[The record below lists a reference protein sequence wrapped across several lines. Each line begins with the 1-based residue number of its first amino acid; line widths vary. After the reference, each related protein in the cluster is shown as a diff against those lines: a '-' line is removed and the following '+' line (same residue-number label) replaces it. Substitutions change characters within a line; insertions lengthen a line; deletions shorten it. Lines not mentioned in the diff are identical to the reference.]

1 MGHSH
6 QYREAAAA
14 NGTGAGREPVP
25 WEPRSKL
32 LSGVIFVFGII
43 SLSDLRLL
51 TAAFIFALCFSLWNG
66 LTMGQLLKKLL
77 VLVPFLAL
85 MSLPLLLSAGIP
97 PAPDRV
103 ELAALIV
110 LKALTAMTFT
120 LFIFTNQP
128 VEEMLEAMEHLKMP
142 AAITTTIY
150 LAYRYGFLFI
160 HEMQTT
166 VRALKA
172 RLFNAQLSR
181 YSLGIYGEL
190 SGGLFIK
197 SINRSETVYRAMAAR
212 SFAGKM
218 PIGSPRSIT
227 GSDWFRAAL
236 PVAFIAVLIIL
247 DLVVFK
253 CLPLK

>member
-1 MGHSH
+1 MGGNHHSA
-6 QYREAAAA
+6 YGLKKEYSMPR
-14 NGTGAGREPVP
+14 VKP
-25 WEPRSKL
+25 WEPRTKL
-32 LSGVIFVFGII
+32 AAGLIYVFGVI

-51 TAAFIFALCFSLWNG
+51 VAALLFALCFALWTG
-66 LTMGQLLKKLL
+66 LAMGQLFKKLS
-77 VLVPFLAL
+77 VLVPFLAV
-85 MSLPLLLSAGIP
+85 MSLPLIFSAGIP
-97 PAPDRV
+97 PSPDRV

-120 LFIFTNQP
+120 LFVFTNQP

-160 HEMQTT
+160 HDMQTT

-172 RLFNAQLSR
+172 RLFNVQLSR

-190 SGGLFIK
+190 SGGLFIN
-197 SINRSETVYRAMAAR
+197 SINRAEIVYRAMAAR

-218 PIGSPRSIT
+218 PIGAPRPIS
-227 GSDWFRAAL
+227 GADWFKAAL
-236 PVAFIAVLIIL
+236 PVVFIAILIIL
-247 DLVVFK
+247 DLVV
-253 CLPLK
+253 L

>member
-1 MGHSH
+1 VGGTDH
-6 QYREAAAA
+6 EAH
-14 NGTGAGREPVP
+14 NLKEQHNIPDVTP
-25 WEPRSKL
+25 WEPRTKL
-32 LSGVIFVFGII
+32 AVGLIYVFGVI

-51 TAAFIFALCFSLWNG
+51 GAAFGFAVLFALWTG
-66 LTMGQLLKKLL
+66 LTLGQLLKKLSIL
-77 VLVPFLAL
+77 IPFLAL
-85 MSLPLLLSAGIP
+85 MSLPLIFSGGIP

-103 ELAALIV
+103 ELAALII

-120 LFIFTNQP
+120 LFVFTNQP

-160 HEMQTT
+160 QDMQTT

-218 PIGSPRSIT
+218 PIGAPRAIT
-227 GSDWFRAAL
+227 GADWFRAAMP
-236 PVAFIAVLIIL
+236 PVFITALIIL
-247 DLVVFK
+247 DLVV
-253 CLPLK
+253 L

>member
-1 MGHSH
+1 MGGNHHSAH
-6 QYREAAAA
+6 GLKIEQSI
-14 NGTGAGREPVP
+14 PQVKP
-25 WEPRSKL
+25 WEPRTKL
-32 LSGVIFVFGII
+32 ISGLLYVFGVI

-51 TAAFIFALCFSLWNG
+51 GAALIFAICFALWTG
-66 LTMGQLLKKLL
+66 LAMGQLLKKLS

-85 MSLPLLLSAGIP
+85 MSMPLLFSAGLS

-120 LFIFTNQP
+120 LFVFTNQP

-160 HEMQTT
+160 HDMQTT

-218 PIGSPRSIT
+218 PIGTPRPIVV
-227 GSDWFRAAL
+227 SDWFRAAL
-236 PVAFIAVLIIL
+236 PVVFIAALIIL
-247 DLVVFK
+247 NLVV
-253 CLPLK
+253 L